1 MNDIMNGI
9 SHLWFQNFTFLLIQ
23 NSVFICIILLLLHLS
38 KQLSAGFKYF
48 ICAIALF
55 KLLIPPFLAYNFS
68 TENIFTNF
76 APGIIAEKI
85 FTDTESNLMD
95 TSSTLVNI
103 AGAMSWVEIIFI
115 VWVTGVFIS
124 LIISAIRLMR
134 LTFVL
139 RNANPANRET
149 YAHHIINPNIDVYI
163 SKSIPMPL
171 TLVLFPN
178 RIFVPVQW
186 EQWNDQCR
194 RVVIKHEETHLRRHD
209 NLIQIVQVIAQA
221 LYFFNPLVFLL
232 IRKMDIYREMA
243 CDDAS
248 VMNGIN
254 SRLEYSK
261 CLTEIAE
268 KAVWSSAIYRS
279 TSAFF
284 YQKSE
289 LSHRIHYQMKEGAML
304 NKSRR
309 INVLIFFLLIISIP
323 FFSWF
328 VNESNVGSAVI
339 AKMPQDVID
348 LKVYNEDDV
357 RVNGNIISL
366 KELKPILA
374 DISEDL
380 DDPVLHMKFDNMV
393 SMKLVFTIESML
405 RELDL
410 LKVKFV
416 GDEDL
421 GLNLILPNTASE
433 EQLKKIDKKHVLT
446 LLILKDG
453 RVKTDDFIIVSDEL
467 GQFLKEN
474 LKKDEYMIVSIKAE
488 EDAVYR
494 DYVQTL
500 DQVGKSG
507 CKRVLIHENVK

>member
-1 MNDIMNGI
+1 MNDMINEI
-9 SHLWFQNFTFLLIQ
+9 SHLWFQNFSFLLIQ
-23 NSVFICIILLLLHLS
+23 NTVFIGLILLFLHFS
-38 KQLSAGFKYF
+38 KKLSAGFKYY
-48 ICAIALF
+48 ICAIAF
-55 KLLIPPFLAYNFS
+55 IKLLIPPFVAYSHS
-68 TENIFTNF
+68 TEFISTNF

-85 FTDTESNLMD
+85 LPDADSILLE
-95 TSSTLVNI
+95 TSSPTMDMTGGI
-103 AGAMSWVEIIFI
+103 IWIEILFI

-124 LIISAIRLMR
+124 LLISTIRLMR
-134 LTFVL
+134 LTFIL
-139 RNANPANRET
+139 RNANPAKKET
-149 YAHHIINPNIDVYI
+149 YSDHVTNAKVDVYI

-194 RVVIKHEETHLRRHD
+194 KVVVKHEETHLRRHD

-232 IRKMDIYREMA
+232 SKKMNIYREMA
-243 CDDAS
+243 CDDAT

-268 KAVWSSAIYRS
+268 NAIRPSAIYRS

-289 LSHRIHYQMKEGAML
+289 LSNRIHYQIEEGAMS

-309 INVLIFFLLIISIP
+309 GNVLILFLLISSIP

-328 VNESNVGSAVI
+328 VNDGEVQSSAI
-339 AKMPQDVID
+339 TKLPQDIIE
-348 LKVYNEDDV
+348 LRIFNEDDI
-357 RVNGNIISL
+357 RVNGEIISL

-374 DISEDL
+374 DIPKDL
-380 DDPVLHMKFDNMV
+380 ADPVLQLEFDNKV
-393 SMKLVFTIESML
+393 YMKLVFMIQNML

-410 LKVKFV
+410 LKVRFV
-416 GDEDL
+416 SDEDL
-421 GLNLILPNTASE
+421 GLDLMLPNNASE
-433 EQLKKIDKKHVLT
+433 EQLNKIDKKHLLT
-446 LLILKDG
+446 LLILQDG
-453 RVKTDDFIIVSDEL
+453 RVKTDDFIITSDDL
-467 GQFLKEN
+467 GQFIREN
-474 LKKDEYMIVSIKAE
+474 LKKDEYMIVSIKAD
-488 EDAVYR
+488 EDAVYK
-494 DYVQTL
+494 DYVWVL

-507 CKRVLIHENVK
+507 CKRVLIHQTSN